1 MATLVGNTRRQLSR
15 RRRVHSWV
23 QCERSERVAKFLA
36 ERHPVPALVKEEL
49 GMGERPR
56 QRLRPL
62 PGYHPVRVAVHVH
75 GPHGYSRG
83 VQRGGRGRVHGLKA
97 GE

>member
-1 MATLVGNTRRQLSR
+1 MATPVGDTRRQLCR
-15 RRRVHSWV
+15 RRRVAGCV
-23 QCERSERVAKFLA
+23 QRERSERVAKFLA

-49 GMGERPR
+49 GTGERPR
-56 QRLRPL
+56 QRLHPL
-62 PGYHPVRVAVHVH
+62 PGHHPVRVAVHVH
-75 GPHGYSRG
+75 GPRGYSRG